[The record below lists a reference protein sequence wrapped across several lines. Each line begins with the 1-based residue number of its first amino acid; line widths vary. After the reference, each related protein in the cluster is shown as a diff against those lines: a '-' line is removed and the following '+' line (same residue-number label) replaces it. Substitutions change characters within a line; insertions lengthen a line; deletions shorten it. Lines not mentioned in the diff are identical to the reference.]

1 MMSPSTTPA
10 VPYASVYITIAI
22 YIFSMKKMHDLP
34 LIALFLSMCHLRDV
48 RLLILEHS
56 RWSTI
61 QKYQAVL
68 DGLSVRELMEFVGS
82 FKSELYAEGLVQGNF
97 TSTVSFHTFY
107 MHSCIFSRNIP
118 DSKYPTNAADRAY
131 SVLMYTWNI
140 IKWCNTCTSKKLKF
154 YFYNYNCSIM
164 KQSYVNNFFFYL

>member
-1 MMSPSTTPA
+1 
-10 VPYASVYITIAI
+10 
-22 YIFSMKKMHDLP
+22 
-34 LIALFLSMCHLRDV
+34 MCHLRDV

-107 MHSCIFSRNIP
+107 TCTSCICFSRNIP

-131 SVLMYTWNI
+131 SVLMYAWNI
-140 IKWCNTCTSKKLKF
+140 IK
-154 YFYNYNCSIM
+154 
-164 KQSYVNNFFFYL
+164 

>member
-1 MMSPSTTPA
+1 MKHNIIGLEHHDESFYNPRSPICQCLYNYCYIYLFNEQNAWSSTHR
-10 VPYASVYITIAI
+10 SLFVY
-22 YIFSMKKMHDLP
+22 
-34 LIALFLSMCHLRDV
+34 MCHLRDV

-107 MHSCIFSRNIP
+107 TCNSCIYFSRNIP

-140 IKWCNTCTSKKLKF
+140 IKWCNTCTSKKL
-154 YFYNYNCSIM
+154 
-164 KQSYVNNFFFYL
+164 

>member
-1 MMSPSTTPA
+1 MKHNIIGLEHHDGSFHNPRSPICQCLYNYCYIYLFNEKNAWSSTHR
-10 VPYASVYITIAI
+10 SLFVY
-22 YIFSMKKMHDLP
+22 
-34 LIALFLSMCHLRDV
+34 MCRLRDV

-68 DGLSVRELMEFVGS
+68 DGLSVHELMEFVGS

-107 MHSCIFSRNIP
+107 TYTACIYFSRNIP
-118 DSKYPTNAADRAY
+118 DSKYPTNAADTLY
-131 SVLMYTWNI
+131 SVLMYAWNI
-140 IKWCNTCTSKKLKF
+140 IK
-154 YFYNYNCSIM
+154 
-164 KQSYVNNFFFYL
+164 